1 MKRVV
6 KNVILT
12 ATMITVI
19 MSGCNKELEAD
30 TVGTGSGQIEFQGK
44 TYQLDKSD
52 MYIMLNKDYPPLY
65 QLNIWGEGGRFII
78 VVKGTS
84 SDNLSSGTYIGE
96 DIETAQFDCNDGAK
110 GFSVGKEE
118 VYEAKME
125 LSKHGK
131 TYDMTFT
138 AKTFLKID
146 NQNGSFS
153 YSTDTDTMVGYKVTW
168 YGTLP
173 IVVVRKF

>member
-19 MSGCNKELEAD
+19 MSGCNKKLEAD

-52 MYIMLNKDYPPLY
+52 MYIILNKDYPPLY
-65 QLNIWGEGGRFII
+65 QLNIWGEAGRSNRFIV

-84 SDNLSSGTYIGE
+84 SDNLSAGTYIGE
-96 DIETAQFDCNDGAK
+96 DIESSQFGWNDGTNA
-110 GFSVGKEE
+110 FSGKEE
-118 VYEAKME
+118 EYEAKME
-125 LSKHGK
+125 LSKNGK

-138 AKTFLKID
+138 AKTFLTID

-153 YSTDTDTMVGYKVTW
+153 YSMDTDTMVEYKVTW
-168 YGTLP
+168 SGTLP
-173 IVVVRKF
+173 VVVKF